1 MADSNFDISASVNKL
16 YYRIILNELRL
27 MNNASDFP
35 NISYNTLL
43 YLDII
48 SMTEN
53 CTVSQLA
60 EVLHIAKSSVTLKI
74 NELMRQGLVEKTQ
87 SKTDKRVKYLTVSSQ
102 IYKEYQY
109 FDQATQKAIQAMSTE
124 FNKDELGLFNKMLNQ
139 FSKYYEVGQL
149 DGE

>member
-1 MADSNFDISASVNKL
+1 MASSNFDISDSVNKL
-16 YYRIILNELRL
+16 YYRIILNELKL

-48 SMTEN
+48 SMTKN

-60 EVLHIAKSSVTLKI
+60 EDLHIAKSSVTLKI
-74 NELMRQGLVEKTQ
+74 KELMKQGLVEKTQ
-87 SKTDKRVKYLTVSSQ
+87 SKTDKRVNYLTVSSQ

-109 FDQATQKAIQAMSTE
+109 FDQATQKAIQSMSTE
-124 FNKDELGLFNKMLNQ
+124 FSADELALLNKMLIQ
-139 FSKYYEVGQL
+139 FSKYYEVGQTH
-149 DGE
+149 EN